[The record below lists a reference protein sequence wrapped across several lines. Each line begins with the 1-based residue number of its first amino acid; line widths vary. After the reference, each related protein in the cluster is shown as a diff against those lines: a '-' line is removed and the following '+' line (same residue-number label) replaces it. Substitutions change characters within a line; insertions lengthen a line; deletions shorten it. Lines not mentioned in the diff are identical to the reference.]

1 MKNKKLDLNE
11 NVKSKNI
18 DIDPVDGKKIVLKLS
33 NIIKE
38 FDKNGEKVRAVNNL
52 NLNIKDG
59 EMVCFLGPSGCGKT
73 TTLRMVAGFEIPSSG
88 EITIE
93 GRDVT
98 NIPVNKRGIGFVF
111 QNYALF
117 PHLSVAKNI
126 GYGLENKGLDKTE
139 IKKRVQDS
147 LDLVGLPNIA
157 ERYPTELSGGEQQ
170 RVALAR
176 VLVMEPSL
184 LLMDEPLSNLDAKLR
199 IHMRT
204 EIRHL
209 QQKLGITAL
218 YVTHDQAEAL
228 TVADKIVVMSR
239 GVVEQV
245 GSPKDI
251 YYNPSCAFVADF
263 IGQANVIRLKLKS
276 CTNDTVTAELIKGVD
291 ITARRGQG
299 FKEEAKAGDDAI
311 LIARPENIA
320 VKGPEEE
327 GISAKV
333 LSSIFVGSLTEYE
346 LLVGDGKIMINASV
360 PAKIDIPIYKEG
372 ESVKIV
378 LDKAA
383 TLFVGR

>member
-1 MKNKKLDLNE
+1 M
-11 NVKSKNI
+11 
-18 DIDPVDGKKIVLKLS
+18 
-33 NIIKE
+33 
-38 FDKNGEKVRAVNNL
+38 
-52 NLNIKDG
+52 
-59 EMVCFLGPSGCGKT
+59 
-73 TTLRMVAGFEIPSSG
+73 
-88 EITIE
+88 
-93 GRDVT
+93 
-98 NIPVNKRGIGFVF
+98 
-111 QNYALF
+111 F

-126 GYGLENKGLDKTE
+126 GYGLENKGMDKNE
-139 IKKRVQDS
+139 IKKKVNEA
-147 LDLVGLPNIA
+147 LELVGLPNIA

-170 RVALAR
+170 RVALAH

-184 LLMDEPLSNLDAKLR
+184 LLMDEPLSNLDAKHR

-228 TVADKIVVMSR
+228 TVADKIVVMSK

-276 CTNDTVTAELIKGVD
+276 ISSDTVTAELIKGVEV
-291 ITARRGQG
+291 TARKGQG
-299 FKEEAKAGDDAI
+299 FKDDAKRGDDAI

-320 VKGPEEE
+320 VKGPDAE
-327 GISAKV
+327 GIKAKV

-346 LLVGDGKIMINASV
+346 LSIGDENIMINASV

-372 ESVKIV
+372 DEVRIV

>member
-1 MKNKKLDLNE
+1 MKKKLDLNE
-11 NVKSKNI
+11 NKKWL
-18 DIDPVDGKKIVLKLS
+18 DIEVDPADGKKIILKLS

-38 FDKNGEKVRAVNNL
+38 FDKNGEKVRAVNDL

-73 TTLRMVAGFEIPSSG
+73 TTLRMVAGFEIPTSG
-88 EITIE
+88 EIKIE

-126 GYGLENKGLDKTE
+126 GYGLENKGMDKNE
-139 IKKRVQDS
+139 IKKKVNEA
-147 LDLVGLPNIA
+147 LELVGLPNIA

-228 TVADKIVVMSR
+228 TVADKIVVMSK

-245 GSPKDI
+245 GTPKEI
-251 YYNPSCAFVADF
+251 YYNPSCSFVADF

-276 CTNDTVTAELIKGVD
+276 MSSDTVTAELINSVD
-291 ITARRGQG
+291 VTARKGQG
-299 FKEEAKAGDDAI
+299 FKDDAKRGDDAI

-320 VKGPEEE
+320 VKGPDAE
-327 GISAKV
+327 GIKAKV

-346 LLVGDGKIMINASV
+346 LAIGDENIMINASV

-372 ESVKIV
+372 DEVRIV

>member
-1 MKNKKLDLNE
+1 MKKKLDLNE
-11 NVKSKNI
+11 NKKWV
-18 DIDPVDGKKIVLKLS
+18 DIEVDPADGKKIILKLS

-38 FDKNGEKVRAVNNL
+38 FDKNGEKVRAVNDL

-73 TTLRMVAGFEIPSSG
+73 TTLRMVAGFEIPTSG
-88 EITIE
+88 EIKIE

-117 PHLSVAKNI
+117 PHLSVTKNI
-126 GYGLENKGLDKTE
+126 GYGLENKGMDKNE
-139 IKKRVQDS
+139 IKKKVNEA
-147 LDLVGLPNIA
+147 LELVGLPNIA

-276 CTNDTVTAELIKGVD
+276 ISSDTVTAELIKGVEV
-291 ITARRGQG
+291 TARKGQG
-299 FKEEAKAGDDAI
+299 FKDDAKRGDDAI

-320 VKGPEEE
+320 VKGPDTE
-327 GISAKV
+327 GIKAKV

-346 LLVGDGKIMINASV
+346 LSIGDENIMINASV
-360 PAKIDIPIYKEG
+360 PAKIDIPIYNEG
-372 ESVKIV
+372 DEVRIV

>member
-1 MKNKKLDLNE
+1 MKKKLDLNE
-11 NVKSKNI
+11 NKKWV
-18 DIDPVDGKKIVLKLS
+18 DIEVDPADGKKIILKLS

-38 FDKNGEKVRAVNNL
+38 FDKNGEKVRAVNDL

-73 TTLRMVAGFEIPSSG
+73 TTLRMVAGFEIPTSG
-88 EITIE
+88 EIKIE

-126 GYGLENKGLDKTE
+126 GYGLENKGMDKNE
-139 IKKRVQDS
+139 IKKKVNEA
-147 LDLVGLPNIA
+147 LELVGLPNIA

-228 TVADKIVVMSR
+228 TVADKIVVMSK

-276 CTNDTVTAELIKGVD
+276 ISSDTVTAELIKGVEV
-291 ITARRGQG
+291 TARKGQG
-299 FKEEAKAGDDAI
+299 FKDDAKPGDDAI

-320 VKGPEEE
+320 VKGPDAE
-327 GISAKV
+327 GIKAKV

-346 LLVGDGKIMINASV
+346 LAIGDENIMINASV
-360 PAKIDIPIYKEG
+360 PAKIDIPIYNEG
-372 ESVKIV
+372 DEVRIV

>member
-1 MKNKKLDLNE
+1 MKKKLDLNE
-11 NVKSKNI
+11 NKKWV
-18 DIDPVDGKKIVLKLS
+18 DIEVDPADGKKIILKLS

-38 FDKNGEKVRAVNNL
+38 FDKNGEKVRAVNDL

-73 TTLRMVAGFEIPSSG
+73 TTLRMVAGFEIPTSG
-88 EITIE
+88 EIKIE

-126 GYGLENKGLDKTE
+126 GYGLENKGMDKNE
-139 IKKRVQDS
+139 IKKKVNEA
-147 LDLVGLPNIA
+147 LELVGLPNIA

-228 TVADKIVVMSR
+228 TVADKIVVMSK

-276 CTNDTVTAELIKGVD
+276 ISSDTVTAELIKGVEV
-291 ITARRGQG
+291 TARKGQG
-299 FKEEAKAGDDAI
+299 FKDDAKRGDVAI

-320 VKGPEEE
+320 VKGPDAE
-327 GISAKV
+327 GIKAKV

-346 LLVGDGKIMINASV
+346 LAIGDENIMINASV
-360 PAKIDIPIYKEG
+360 PAKIDIPIYNEG
-372 ESVKIV
+372 DEVRIV

>member
-1 MKNKKLDLNE
+1 MKNTKLDLNE
-11 NVKSKNI
+11 NVRSKNI
-18 DIDPVDGKKIVLKLS
+18 DIDLADGKKIVLKLS

-73 TTLRMVAGFEIPSSG
+73 TTLRMVAGFEIPTSG

-126 GYGLENKGLDKTE
+126 GYGLENKGLDKEE

-157 ERYPTELSGGEQQ
+157 DRYPTELSGGEQQ

-228 TVADKIVVMSR
+228 TVADKIVVMSK

-251 YYNPSCAFVADF
+251 YYNPSCSFVADF
-263 IGQANVIRLKLKS
+263 IGQANVIKLKLKS
-276 CTNDTVTAELIKGVD
+276 ATDESVTAELIKGVD
-291 ITARRGQG
+291 VTARRGQG
-299 FKEEAKAGDDAI
+299 FKDDLKIGDDAI

-327 GISAKV
+327 GIEAKV

-346 LLVGDGKIMINASV
+346 LLVGDEKIMINASV

>member
-1 MKNKKLDLNE
+1 MKKKLDLNE
-11 NVKSKNI
+11 NKKWV
-18 DIDPVDGKKIVLKLS
+18 DIEVDPADGKKIILKLS

-38 FDKNGEKVRAVNNL
+38 FDKNGEKVRAVNDL

-73 TTLRMVAGFEIPSSG
+73 TTLRMVAGFEIPTSG
-88 EITIE
+88 EIKIE

-98 NIPVNKRGIGFVF
+98 NIPVNKIGIGFVF

-126 GYGLENKGLDKTE
+126 GYGLENKGMDKNE
-139 IKKRVQDS
+139 IKKKVNEA
-147 LDLVGLPNIA
+147 LELVGLPNIA

-170 RVALAR
+170 RVALAH

-184 LLMDEPLSNLDAKLR
+184 LLMDEPLSNLDAKHR

-228 TVADKIVVMSR
+228 TVADKIVVMSK

-276 CTNDTVTAELIKGVD
+276 ISSDTVTAELIKGVEV
-291 ITARRGQG
+291 TARKGQG
-299 FKEEAKAGDDAI
+299 FKDDAKRGDDAI

-320 VKGPEEE
+320 VKGPDAE
-327 GISAKV
+327 GIKAKV

-346 LLVGDGKIMINASV
+346 LSIGDENIMINASV

-372 ESVKIV
+372 DEVRIV

>member
-1 MKNKKLDLNE
+1 MKKKLDLYE
-11 NVKSKNI
+11 NKKWV
-18 DIDPVDGKKIVLKLS
+18 DIEVDPADGKKIILKLS

-38 FDKNGEKVRAVNNL
+38 FDKNGEKVRAVNDL

-73 TTLRMVAGFEIPSSG
+73 TTLRMVAGFEIPTSG
-88 EITIE
+88 EIKIE

-126 GYGLENKGLDKTE
+126 GYGLENKGMDKNE
-139 IKKRVQDS
+139 IKKKVNEA
-147 LDLVGLPNIA
+147 LELVGLPNIA

-276 CTNDTVTAELIKGVD
+276 ISSDTVTAELIKGVEV
-291 ITARRGQG
+291 TARKGQG
-299 FKEEAKAGDDAI
+299 FKDDAKPGDDAI

-320 VKGPEEE
+320 VKGPDTE
-327 GISAKV
+327 GIKAKV

-346 LLVGDGKIMINASV
+346 LSIGDENIMINASV
-360 PAKIDIPIYKEG
+360 PAKIDIPIYNEG
-372 ESVKIV
+372 DEVRIV

>member
-1 MKNKKLDLNE
+1 MKKKLDLNE
-11 NVKSKNI
+11 NEKWV
-18 DIDPVDGKKIVLKLS
+18 DIEVDPADGKKIILKLS

-38 FDKNGEKVRAVNNL
+38 FDKNGEKVRAVNDL

-73 TTLRMVAGFEIPSSG
+73 TTLRMVAGFEIPTSG
-88 EITIE
+88 EIKIE

-126 GYGLENKGLDKTE
+126 GYGLENKGMDKNE
-139 IKKRVQDS
+139 IKKKVNEA
-147 LDLVGLPNIA
+147 LELVGLPNIA

-228 TVADKIVVMSR
+228 TVADKIVVMSK

-276 CTNDTVTAELIKGVD
+276 ISSDTVTAELIKGVEV
-291 ITARRGQG
+291 TARKGQG
-299 FKEEAKAGDDAI
+299 FKDDAKREDDAI

-320 VKGPEEE
+320 VKGPDAE
-327 GISAKV
+327 GIKAKV

-346 LLVGDGKIMINASV
+346 LAIGDENIMINASV
-360 PAKIDIPIYKEG
+360 PAKIDIPIYNEG
-372 ESVKIV
+372 DEVRIV

>member
-1 MKNKKLDLNE
+1 MKKKLDLNE
-11 NVKSKNI
+11 NKKWV
-18 DIDPVDGKKIVLKLS
+18 DIEVDPAYGKKIILKLS

-38 FDKNGEKVRAVNNL
+38 FDKNGEKVRAVNDL

-73 TTLRMVAGFEIPSSG
+73 TTLRMVAGFEIPTSG
-88 EITIE
+88 EIKIE

-126 GYGLENKGLDKTE
+126 GYGLENKGMDKNE
-139 IKKRVQDS
+139 IKKKVNEA
-147 LDLVGLPNIA
+147 LELVGLPNIA

-276 CTNDTVTAELIKGVD
+276 ISSDTVTAELIKGVEV
-291 ITARRGQG
+291 TARKGQG
-299 FKEEAKAGDDAI
+299 FKDDAKPGDDAI

-320 VKGPEEE
+320 VKGPDAE
-327 GISAKV
+327 GIKAKV

-346 LLVGDGKIMINASV
+346 LAIGDENIMINASV
-360 PAKIDIPIYKEG
+360 PAKIDIPIYNEG
-372 ESVKIV
+372 DEVRIV